1 MFLLPDT
8 RLLIPFQ
15 YKKYIDMIK
24 IGSADS
30 PNVTFFNVCKHI
42 DFWGNGDPVMSGYKT
57 LQSTERV
64 FVRIC
69 CRKITHKNVN
79 IQFTNIKWDVKF
91 RLICLFI
98 LLVFD
103 SYLSEHCLVTER
115 ILTAKCVMYM

>member
-1 MFLLPDT
+1 
-8 RLLIPFQ
+8 
-15 YKKYIDMIK
+15 
-24 IGSADS
+24 
-30 PNVTFFNVCKHI
+30 
-42 DFWGNGDPVMSGYKT
+42 MSGYKT

-103 SYLSEHCLVTER
+103 SYLSEHCLITER